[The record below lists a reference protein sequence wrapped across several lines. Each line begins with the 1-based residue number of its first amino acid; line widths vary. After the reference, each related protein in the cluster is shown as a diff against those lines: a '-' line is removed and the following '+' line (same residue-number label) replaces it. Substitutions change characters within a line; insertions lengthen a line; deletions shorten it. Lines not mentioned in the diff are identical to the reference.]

1 MTENRFVNREI
12 SWLDFNAR
20 VLQEAKDENVPLI
33 DRLRFIGIFS
43 NNLDEFYKVRYATVK
58 RIARVE
64 EAKNKV
70 FGDRPAEVLL
80 QEITQKTIDLQKE
93 SLEILNSLHAALEKE
108 NIFFVNETEVNEE
121 QQVFINTHFSQEIGP
136 SLVTLM
142 LNDIQSISRIK
153 DSNAYLAVR
162 LELVT
167 ESHPYLDPVQ
177 YALIEIPSSL
187 NRFVVLPSV
196 KGKTQVMMLDDL
208 IRTQLSTIFDVF
220 QCNKMEAHMVKF
232 SRDAELD
239 IDDDFSKS
247 YVEKVA
253 ESVKDRSHGEAVR
266 FVYDKEIAEDTLS
279 LLLNRLEIDNRDS
292 VINGGRYHNRRDY
305 MNFPDLGRT
314 DLRYQPLE
322 PLPIVDF
329 DLNRSM
335 FSQIA
340 VKDRLMATP
349 YHSFAYLVKFLR
361 EAAIDPKVK
370 SISIT
375 IYRLSKFSNVAS
387 SLVQAARNG
396 KRVTVQI
403 ELQARFDEA
412 ANIRYAEEMK
422 KEGIRLIF
430 GVPGLK
436 VHSKICIVHRLEGD
450 KLKRYGIVSTG
461 NFNESTAKLY
471 TDYTLFTAYQPI
483 LKEVDKVFQ
492 FLDASYRIN
501 KYKHLVISPHKTASY
516 FTSLIKSEIK
526 NVESG
531 KKGMIR
537 LKMNS
542 LTNYSMVESL
552 YNASRSGVKTQLII
566 RGVCCLIPGVKGMS
580 ENIEVISVVDKFLE
594 HTRLMIFENDGNP
607 HVFISSAD
615 WMTRN
620 IENRVEVSCPIYDA
634 EIKSDLIA
642 NFSMTWNDNA
652 KARILNGTT
661 PNMYKSSSDK
671 RQRSQIEIYNH
682 YKNKLSLED

>member
-292 VINGGRYHNRRDY
+292 VINGGRYHNRRD
-305 MNFPDLGRT
+305 
-314 DLRYQPLE
+314 
-322 PLPIVDF
+322 
-329 DLNRSM
+329 
-335 FSQIA
+335 
-340 VKDRLMATP
+340 
-349 YHSFAYLVKFLR
+349 
-361 EAAIDPKVK
+361 
-370 SISIT
+370 
-375 IYRLSKFSNVAS
+375 
-387 SLVQAARNG
+387 
-396 KRVTVQI
+396 
-403 ELQARFDEA
+403 
-412 ANIRYAEEMK
+412 
-422 KEGIRLIF
+422 
-430 GVPGLK
+430 
-436 VHSKICIVHRLEGD
+436 
-450 KLKRYGIVSTG
+450 
-461 NFNESTAKLY
+461 
-471 TDYTLFTAYQPI
+471 
-483 LKEVDKVFQ
+483 
-492 FLDASYRIN
+492 
-501 KYKHLVISPHKTASY
+501 
-516 FTSLIKSEIK
+516 
-526 NVESG
+526 
-531 KKGMIR
+531 
-537 LKMNS
+537 
-542 LTNYSMVESL
+542 
-552 YNASRSGVKTQLII
+552 
-566 RGVCCLIPGVKGMS
+566 
-580 ENIEVISVVDKFLE
+580 
-594 HTRLMIFENDGNP
+594 
-607 HVFISSAD
+607 
-615 WMTRN
+615 
-620 IENRVEVSCPIYDA
+620 
-634 EIKSDLIA
+634 
-642 NFSMTWNDNA
+642 
-652 KARILNGTT
+652 
-661 PNMYKSSSDK
+661 
-671 RQRSQIEIYNH
+671 
-682 YKNKLSLED
+682 

>member
-70 FGDRPAEVLL
+70 FGDRPAELLL

-375 IYRLSKFSNVAS
+375 IYRLSKLSNVAS

-671 RQRSQIEIYNH
+671 RQRSQIEIYIH

>member
-375 IYRLSKFSNVAS
+375 IYRLSKLSNVAS

-652 KARILNGTT
+652 KARVLNGTT

>member
-1 MTENRFVNREI
+1 
-12 SWLDFNAR
+12 
-20 VLQEAKDENVPLI
+20 
-33 DRLRFIGIFS
+33 
-43 NNLDEFYKVRYATVK
+43 
-58 RIARVE
+58 
-64 EAKNKV
+64 
-70 FGDRPAEVLL
+70 
-80 QEITQKTIDLQKE
+80 
-93 SLEILNSLHAALEKE
+93 
-108 NIFFVNETEVNEE
+108 
-121 QQVFINTHFSQEIGP
+121 
-136 SLVTLM
+136 
-142 LNDIQSISRIK
+142 
-153 DSNAYLAVR
+153 
-162 LELVT
+162 
-167 ESHPYLDPVQ
+167 
-177 YALIEIPSSL
+177 
-187 NRFVVLPSV
+187 V

-375 IYRLSKFSNVAS
+375 IYRLSKLSNVAS

-552 YNASRSGVKTQLII
+552 YNASRSGVKIQLII

>member
-208 IRTQLSTIFDVF
+208 IRTELSTIFDVF

-375 IYRLSKFSNVAS
+375 IYRLSKLSNVAS

-531 KKGMIR
+531 KNGMIR

-552 YNASRSGVKTQLII
+552 YNASRSGVKIQLII

-634 EIKSDLIA
+634 EIKSDLIN

-652 KARILNGTT
+652 KARILNGIT

>member
-232 SRDAELD
+232 SRDAELE

-375 IYRLSKFSNVAS
+375 IYRLSKLSNVAS

-552 YNASRSGVKTQLII
+552 YNASRSGVKIQLII

-642 NFSMTWNDNA
+642 NFWMTWNDNA

>member
-167 ESHPYLDPVQ
+167 ESHPYLDPIQ

-208 IRTQLSTIFDVF
+208 IRTELSTIFDVF

-370 SISIT
+370 SLSIT
-375 IYRLSKFSNVAS
+375 IYRLSKLSNVAS

-531 KKGMIR
+531 KNGMIR

-552 YNASRSGVKTQLII
+552 YNASRSGVKIQLII

-634 EIKSDLIA
+634 EIKSDLIN

-652 KARILNGTT
+652 KARILNGIT

>member
-167 ESHPYLDPVQ
+167 ESHPYLDPIQ

-370 SISIT
+370 SLSIT
-375 IYRLSKFSNVAS
+375 IYRLSKLSNVAS

-531 KKGMIR
+531 KNGMIR

-552 YNASRSGVKTQLII
+552 YNASRSGVKIQLII

-634 EIKSDLIA
+634 EIKSDLIN

-652 KARILNGTT
+652 KARILNGIT

>member
-70 FGDRPAEVLL
+70 FGDRPAELLL

-375 IYRLSKFSNVAS
+375 IYRLSKLSNVAS

>member
-375 IYRLSKFSNVAS
+375 IYRLSKLSNVAS

-450 KLKRYGIVSTG
+450 KLKLYGIVSTG

-552 YNASRSGVKTQLII
+552 YNASRSGVKIQLII

-642 NFSMTWNDNA
+642 NFWMTWNDNA